1 MTNTEPPSRKGP
13 WAKPEVIIGVI
24 SVVVAIIFG
33 VAQCGG
39 ASSRQGGSPQA
50 TPATPASTE
59 TNPIAAQQS
68 SRTPVAS
75 SPTQVQPSSNQQ
87 TWTGT
92 VRISNEDFTH
102 ETPQVNGGVFY
113 HGTVQYD
120 SSNNLLQ
127 FSSDAVA
134 LWNQSNDPSFNDC
147 VNLTQTQ
154 ALSQDEYQ
162 RLPYR
167 PDQGICYVWESGAL
181 FLRGEGPP
189 TGEAVEMRGI
199 KWSLQ

>member
-68 SRTPVAS
+68 SRTKTSLTKLHRSTGESFTTVLYSTTPPITFCS
-75 SPTQVQPSSNQQ
+75 SVLTLLHCGTNLMIHPS
-87 TWTGT
+87 TT
-92 VRISNEDFTH
+92 VSTSRRRKPFPKTNTNAYRIGPIKGFVTYGSRA
-102 ETPQVNGGVFY
+102 PC
-113 HGTVQYD
+113 
-120 SSNNLLQ
+120 
-127 FSSDAVA
+127 
-134 LWNQSNDPSFNDC
+134 SFAAR
-147 VNLTQTQ
+147 V
-154 ALSQDEYQ
+154 
-162 RLPYR
+162 RLPER
-167 PDQGICYVWESGAL
+167 Q
-181 FLRGEGPP
+181 
-189 TGEAVEMRGI
+189 
-199 KWSLQ
+199 